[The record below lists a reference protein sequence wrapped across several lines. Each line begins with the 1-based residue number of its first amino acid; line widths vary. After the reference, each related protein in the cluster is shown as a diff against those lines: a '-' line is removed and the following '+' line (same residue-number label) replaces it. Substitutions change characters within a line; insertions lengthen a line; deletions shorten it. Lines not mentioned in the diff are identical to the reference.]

1 MSRPHLKHHS
11 GRKQSPWQGLMMA
24 GLFALVSA
32 MLTLAFAFHVAD
44 VINAYGSKSWPE
56 ASGVILSSKTVE
68 GCERGGGGYVA
79 AIRYQYAV
87 DGVTHLGHRVAVDGP
102 VCGDQKDAA
111 ALIER
116 FPAGR
121 RVQVWINRADP
132 MDAVLIAGT
141 VAMQTWFGMF
151 LMLGLAIACGFIAWT
166 YCRGDGRSH

>member
-11 GRKQSPWQGLMMA
+11 GRKQSPSQGRMMA

-68 GCERGGGGYVA
+68 GCQRGGGGYVA
-79 AIRYQYAV
+79 SIRYQYAV
-87 DGVTHLGHRVAVDGP
+87 DGVTYLGHRVGADGP
-102 VCGDQKDAA
+102 GCGQQKDAA
-111 ALIER
+111 TLTDR

-121 RVQVWINRADP
+121 RVQVWFNRADP
-132 MDAVLIAGT
+132 TDAVLMPGA
-141 VAMQTWFGMF
+141 VAMQTWIGMIV
-151 LMLGLAIACGFIAWT
+151 MLGLALLCGLMSWT
-166 YCRGDGRSH
+166 KWRAGKHH